1 MDNEELK
8 TPQTGEVQNQAAET
22 IKTDEKENNALVKKM
37 KKEKKRKRK
46 LKRWFRFL
54 KVVYWTV
61 GRIILPVKRL
71 GHTEKF
77 NDRSY
82 VYVGNH
88 LHVLDVIPVA
98 LSLNKP
104 VHYMAKKELTEKRI
118 GRWFTKKC
126 ECIIVNRDGSDVRAL
141 MQAMK
146 YLKDGE
152 SVCCFPEGTR
162 NKTKE
167 IFLPFKSGAA
177 ALAIKT
183 RTPIVMMMQC
193 KKIRLF
199 RKNYFY
205 YAEPFEFSEY
215 YGKKMTEAD
224 IQEADEKLRQKMLE
238 TYYELDEILKNMKKK
253 KSKDK
258 KNKQK

>member
-1 MDNEELK
+1 MGDELK
-8 TPQTGEVQNQAAET
+8 EAVPEDVKTEAEQVEEQGG
-22 IKTDEKENNALVKKM
+22 KPE
-37 KKEKKRKRK
+37 KEKKKKRTK
-46 LKRWFRFL
+46 LEKWFRFMRRM
-54 KVVYWTV
+54 YYTV
-61 GRIILPVKRL
+61 GRFILPVKRL

-77 NDRSY
+77 DDRSY
-82 VYVGNH
+82 LYVGNH
-88 LHVLDVIPVA
+88 LHVMDVVPVA
-98 LSLNKP
+98 LSLSKP
-104 VHYMAKKELTEKRI
+104 VHYMCKRELTSKKI

-126 ECIIVNRDGSDVRAL
+126 ECIIVNRDGTDVRAL

-146 YLKDGE
+146 YLKNGE

-162 NKTKE
+162 NKTNE

-205 YAEPFEFSEY
+205 FAEPFELNEY
-215 YGKKMTEAD
+215 YGKKMTEED
-224 IQEADEKLRQKMLE
+224 IKEADDKLRERMLAV
-238 TYYELDEILKNMKKK
+238 YYQLDEILKNKKK
-253 KSKDK
+253 KK
-258 KNKQK
+258 KAK

>member
-1 MDNEELK
+1 MSEIKETEE
-8 TPQTGEVQNQAAET
+8 QTEPKQA
-22 IKTDEKENNALVKKM
+22 DEKTNGKPKK
-37 KKEKKRKRK
+37 KKRTKLEKWFRT
-46 LKRWFRFL
+46 LKRL
-54 KVVYWTV
+54 YYTV
-61 GRIILPVKRL
+61 GRIVLPIKRL

-77 NDRSY
+77 DDRAY
-82 VYVGNH
+82 LYVGNH
-88 LHVLDVIPVA
+88 LHVLDVVPVA
-98 LSLNKP
+98 LSLSKP
-104 VHYMAKKELTEKRI
+104 VHYMCKRELTDKKI

-126 ECIIVNRDGSDVRAL
+126 ECIVVNRDGTDVRAV

-146 YLKDGE
+146 YLKNGE

-162 NKTKE
+162 NKTNE

-205 YAEPFEFSEY
+205 YSDPFEFSEY
-215 YGKKMTEAD
+215 YGKKMTDED
-224 IQEADEKLRQKMLE
+224 IKEADEKLRQRMLE
-238 TYYELDEILKNMKKK
+238 EYYHLDEILKNKKK
-253 KSKDK
+253 KK
-258 KNKQK
+258 KCK

>member
-1 MDNEELK
+1 MGDELK
-8 TPQTGEVQNQAAET
+8 EAVPEDVKTEAEQAEEQGG
-22 IKTDEKENNALVKKM
+22 KPE
-37 KKEKKRKRK
+37 KEKKKKRTK
-46 LKRWFRFL
+46 LEKWFRFMRRM
-54 KVVYWTV
+54 YYTV
-61 GRIILPVKRL
+61 GRFILPVKRL

-77 NDRSY
+77 DDRSY
-82 VYVGNH
+82 LYVGNH
-88 LHVLDVIPVA
+88 LHVMDVVPVA
-98 LSLNKP
+98 LSLSKP
-104 VHYMAKKELTEKRI
+104 VHYMCKRELTSKKI

-126 ECIIVNRDGSDVRAL
+126 ECIIVNRDGTDVRAL

-146 YLKDGE
+146 YLKNGE

-162 NKTKE
+162 NKTNE

-205 YAEPFEFSEY
+205 FAEPFELNEY
-215 YGKKMTEAD
+215 YGKKMTEED
-224 IQEADEKLRQKMLE
+224 IKEADDKLRERMLAV
-238 TYYELDEILKNMKKK
+238 YYQLDEILKNKKK
-253 KSKDK
+253 KKKDK
-258 KNKQK
+258 

>member
-1 MDNEELK
+1 MSDELK
-8 TPQTGEVQNQAAET
+8 NRTDDSAVQPAESGNERPD
-22 IKTDEKENNALVKKM
+22 KVN
-37 KKEKKRKRK
+37 KKRKRTK
-46 LKRWFRFL
+46 LEKWFRFL
-54 KVVYWTV
+54 RRVYYTV
-61 GRIILPVKRL
+61 GRIILPVKKL

-77 NDRSY
+77 DDRAY
-82 VYVGNH
+82 LYVGNH
-88 LHVLDVIPVA
+88 LHVLDVVPVGIS
-98 LSLNKP
+98 LSKP
-104 VHYMAKKELTEKRI
+104 VHYMCKKELTNKRI

-126 ECIIVNRDGSDVRAL
+126 ECIIVNRDGTDVRPL
-141 MQAMK
+141 MLAMK
-146 YLKDGE
+146 YLKNGE

-162 NKTKE
+162 NKTNE

-205 YAEPFEFSEY
+205 FAEPFEFTEY

-224 IQEADEKLRQKMLE
+224 IKEADEKLKEKMLA
-238 TYYELDEILKNMKKK
+238 TYYKLDEILKNKKK
-253 KSKDK
+253 RK
-258 KNKQK
+258 K